1 LTCNVRDFEVSAD
14 KKIYVI
20 NQFANNSVD
29 TSFRSIGSGYSVR
42 NYASST
48 VGLTLIRDQP
58 IFIDA
63 NYTVDAAYNSEKLVA
78 ISAGID
84 GALWAV

>member
-1 LTCNVRDFEVSAD
+1 MPSIFSPITQLNTA
-14 KKIYVI
+14 
-20 NQFANNSVD
+20 
-29 TSFRSIGSGYSVR
+29 FRGIGSGYSVR

-63 NYTVDAAYNSEKLVA
+63 NYTVDAAYNSEKLLA
-78 ISAGID
+78 ISCGID
-84 GALWAV
+84 AACWAV